1 VEDLVASLPKPP
13 VDETAEAALTGTEP
27 ATIAD

>member
-1 VEDLVASLPKPP
+1 VEALAASLPKPP
-13 VDETAEAALTGTEP
+13 VEEAAEAALTGTEP